1 MRFNFSFV
9 LLVLLSICGPALALS
24 PPMDMADA
32 FKLSIDR
39 TGTATTF
46 RWQVAE
52 GYYLYRESL
61 QATTDDGTKLDLR
74 TPAGE
79 MKDDPGFGNTEVYF
93 GQAAATL
100 ADAPQTMKLTF
111 QGCQDGG
118 ICYPFRTVAIDG
130 LRIEAEAPF
139 GIRPQDPPAF
149 QSFALIAP
157 SAEPEKVEQSAP
169 APVPAPLAEPGM
181 VEGFLARG
189 GTVLLLASFMGLGVL
204 LAFTPCVFPM
214 YPILAAT
221 LGRQGASLSPGR
233 SFLLSSTYVVAL
245 AAAFSLFGILAA
257 WLGQSFQIAL
267 QSPPAILITAA
278 VFIILAIASFG
289 MVEVQLPAGL
299 RDRLARSQR
308 SLGGSFGSTAIL
320 GFSSALLIGPC
331 VTAPLAGALL
341 YIAKTGNLLLG
352 AAALF
357 ALGIGK
363 GIPLILI
370 GTSGAA
376 LLPRAGAWMTQIRWL
391 FGFIFL
397 ATAIWYIDRLIP
409 PPVTLALS
417 AALLVTIGVFFGAFD
432 TLPQQAGI
440 GRRLM
445 KSASLLSMLY
455 GAFLAFGAASG
466 STSMLQPLQFSG
478 GSVASR
484 SLPGLTKASF
494 ATVSSNGELKAA
506 VAEAG
511 KPSLIYFTADW
522 CVSCRVIERSVLS
535 DPQVA
540 ESLKDT
546 NLVSVDLSD
555 MTPDKQQLMKD
566 SNVIGPP
573 TMLFFDRKGA
583 ELPSIRMVGEI
594 SARSLIDA
602 AAQTQQALAKP
613 AIDNTAGA
621 RQ

>member
-39 TGTATTF
+39 TGTAATF
-46 RWQVAE
+46 RWQIAE

-61 QATTDDGTKLDLR
+61 QATTEDGTKLDLK
-74 TPAGE
+74 TQAGE

-118 ICYPFRTVAIDG
+118 ICYPFRTVAVDG
-130 LRIEAEAPF
+130 LQIEAEAPF
-139 GIRPQDPPAF
+139 GIRPQEPPAF
-149 QSFALIAP
+149 QSLALIAP
-157 SAEPEKVEQSAP
+157 SEELEKAEQSV
-169 APVPAPLAEPGM
+169 PVPAPPTEPGM

-189 GTVLLLASFMGLGVL
+189 GTALLLASFVGLGVL

-308 SLGGSFGSTAIL
+308 SLGGSIGSTAIL

-376 LLPRAGAWMTQIRWL
+376 LLPRAGAWMAQIRWL

-397 ATAIWYIDRLIP
+397 ATAIWYLDRLIP

-478 GSVASR
+478 GPIASR
-484 SLPGLTKASF
+484 SMPGLTKASF
-494 ATVSSNGELKAA
+494 ATVSSNGELQAA

-511 KPSLIYFTADW
+511 KPSLVYFTADW

-546 NLVSVDLSD
+546 NLISVELSD
-555 MTPDKQQLMKD
+555 MTSDKQQLMKD

-573 TMLFFDRKGA
+573 TMLFFDRKGT

-602 AAQTQQALAKP
+602 AAQTQQTLAKP

>member
-9 LLVLLSICGPALALS
+9 LLVVLSICGPALALG

-39 TGTATTF
+39 TGATATF

-376 LLPRAGAWMTQIRWL
+376 LLPRAGAWMAQIRWL

-397 ATAIWYIDRLIP
+397 ATAIWYLDRLIP

-417 AALLVTIGVFFGAFD
+417 AALLVTIGVFFGALD
-432 TLPQQAGI
+432 ALPQQAGI

-466 STSMLQPLQFSG
+466 GTSMLQPLQFSG
-478 GSVASR
+478 GPVASR

-511 KPSLIYFTADW
+511 KPSLVYFTADW

-594 SARSLIDA
+594 SARSLIDT

>member
-1 MRFNFSFV
+1 MRLNFSFV
-9 LLVLLSICGPALALS
+9 LLVFFTVCGPAFALN

-39 TGTATTF
+39 TGTAATF
-46 RWQVAE
+46 RWQIAE
-52 GYYLYRESL
+52 GYYLYRDAL
-61 QATTDDGTKLDLR
+61 NATDNDGKQLDLQ
-74 TPAGE
+74 TLPGE

-93 GQAAATL
+93 GQTTATL
-100 ADAPQTMKLTF
+100 ANAPQTMKVTF

-118 ICYPFRTVAIDG
+118 ICYPVRTVTITG
-130 LRIEAEAPF
+130 SRIEADAPF
-139 GIRPQDPPAF
+139 AMSPSPPPAF
-149 QSFALIAP
+149 QSFIPTAP
-157 SAEPEKVEQSAP
+157 STQSEKIDRPAP
-169 APVPAPLAEPGM
+169 AAEPGM
-181 VEGFLARG
+181 VEGMLDEG
-189 GTVLLLASFMGLGVL
+189 GIALLLASFMGLGVL

-267 QSPPAILITAA
+267 QSPVAILITAA
-278 VFIILAIASFG
+278 VFTLLAIASFG
-289 MVEVQLPAGL
+289 VVEVQLPSGL

-341 YIAKTGNLLLG
+341 YIAKSGDVLLG

-370 GTSGAA
+370 GTSGAT
-376 LLPRAGAWMTQIRWL
+376 LLPRAGAWMAQVRWL
-391 FGFIFL
+391 LGFIFL
-397 ATAIWYIDRLIP
+397 GTTIWYLDRLIP
-409 PPVTLALS
+409 APATLALS
-417 AALLVTIGVFFGAFD
+417 AALLVTLGVFFGAFD
-432 TLPQQAGI
+432 TLSPQAGV

-445 KSASLLSMLY
+445 KSASLLSVLY

-466 STSMLQPLQFSG
+466 STSMLQPLQGSG
-478 GSVASR
+478 SSVVAS

-494 ATVSSNGELKAA
+494 TTVASGDELREA
-506 VAEAG
+506 VSGAK
-511 KPSLIYFTADW
+511 KPSLVYFTADW
-522 CVSCRVIERSVLS
+522 CVSCRVIERSVLA

-540 ESLKDT
+540 HSLANT

-555 MTPDKQQLMKD
+555 LTPAKQQLMKD
-566 SNVIGPP
+566 NNVVGPP
-573 TMLFFDRKGA
+573 TMLFFDKSGA
-583 ELPSIRMVGEI
+583 ELSSARMVGEI
-594 SARSLIDA
+594 SVRSVIDA
-602 AAQTQQALAKP
+602 VTQTQQALMKP
-613 AIDNTAGA
+613 AITNTSGTL
-621 RQ
+621 Q

>member
-1 MRFNFSFV
+1 
-9 LLVLLSICGPALALS
+9 
-24 PPMDMADA
+24 
-32 FKLSIDR
+32 
-39 TGTATTF
+39 
-46 RWQVAE
+46 
-52 GYYLYRESL
+52 
-61 QATTDDGTKLDLR
+61 
-74 TPAGE
+74 
-79 MKDDPGFGNTEVYF
+79 
-93 GQAAATL
+93 
-100 ADAPQTMKLTF
+100 MKLTF

-149 QSFALIAP
+149 QSFALMAP
-157 SAEPEKVEQSAP
+157 SAEPEKAEQSVP
-169 APVPAPLAEPGM
+169 SPVPPAEPGM

-189 GTVLLLASFMGLGVL
+189 GTALLLASFMGLGVL

-341 YIAKTGNLLLG
+341 YIAKSGNLLLG

-376 LLPRAGAWMTQIRWL
+376 LLPRAGAWMAQIRWL

-397 ATAIWYIDRLIP
+397 ATAIWYLDQLIP
-409 PPVTLALS
+409 PSATLALS
-417 AALLVTIGVFFGAFD
+417 AALLVTIGVFFGALD
-432 TLPQQAGI
+432 ALPQQAGI

-478 GSVASR
+478 SPVASR

-494 ATVSSNGELKAA
+494 ATVSSNQELKAA

-511 KPSLIYFTADW
+511 KPSLVYFTADW

-555 MTPDKQQLMKD
+555 MTSDKQQLMKD

-573 TMLFFDRKGA
+573 TMLFFDKKGT

-602 AAQTQQALAKP
+602 AAQTHQALAKP

>member
-1 MRFNFSFV
+1 MRLNFSFV
-9 LLVLLSICGPALALS
+9 LLVFFTVCGPAFALN

-39 TGTATTF
+39 TGTVATF
-46 RWQVAE
+46 RWQIAE
-52 GYYLYRESL
+52 GYYLYRDAL
-61 QATTDDGTKLDLR
+61 NATDSDGKQLDLQ
-74 TPAGE
+74 TLPGE

-93 GQAAATL
+93 GQATATL
-100 ADAPQTMKLTF
+100 ADAPQTMKMTF

-118 ICYPFRTVAIDG
+118 ICYPVRTVTITG
-130 LRIEAEAPF
+130 SRIEVDAPF
-139 GIRPQDPPAF
+139 AMSPSPPPAF
-149 QSFALIAP
+149 QSFIPMSPAAQ
-157 SAEPEKVEQSAP
+157 SEKMDRPAP
-169 APVPAPLAEPGM
+169 AAEPGM
-181 VEGFLARG
+181 VEGMLDQG
-189 GTVLLLASFMGLGVL
+189 GIALLLASFMGLGVL

-257 WLGQSFQIAL
+257 WLGQSFQIVL
-267 QSPPAILITAA
+267 QSPVAILITAA
-278 VFIILAIASFG
+278 VFILLAIASFG
-289 MVEVQLPAGL
+289 VVEVQLPSGL
-299 RDRLARSQR
+299 RDRLVRSQR

-341 YIAKTGNLLLG
+341 YIAKSGDMLLG

-357 ALGIGK
+357 ALGVGK

-370 GTSGAA
+370 GTSGAT
-376 LLPRAGAWMTQIRWL
+376 LLPRAGAWMAQVRWL

-397 ATAIWYIDRLIP
+397 GTAIWYLDRLIP
-409 PPVTLALS
+409 APATLALS
-417 AALLVTIGVFFGAFD
+417 AALLVTLGVFFGAFD
-432 TLPQQAGI
+432 TLSPQAGV

-445 KSASLLSMLY
+445 KSASLLSVLY

-466 STSMLQPLQFSG
+466 STSMLQPLQGSG
-478 GSVASR
+478 SSVVAS

-494 ATVSSNGELKAA
+494 TTVASGDELREA
-506 VAEAG
+506 VSG
-511 KPSLIYFTADW
+511 VKKPSLVYFTADW
-522 CVSCRVIERSVLS
+522 CVSCRVIERSVLA

-540 ESLKDT
+540 HSLANT

-555 MTPDKQQLMKD
+555 LTPAKQQLMKD
-566 SNVIGPP
+566 KNVVGPP
-573 TMLFFDRKGA
+573 TMLFFDRSGA
-583 ELPSIRMVGEI
+583 ELSSARMVGEI
-594 SARSLIDA
+594 SVRSVIDA
-602 AAQTQQALAKP
+602 VTQTQQALMKP
-613 AIDNTAGA
+613 AITNTSGTL
-621 RQ
+621 Q

>member
-1 MRFNFSFV
+1 MRLNFSFV
-9 LLVLLSICGPALALS
+9 LLVFFTVCGPAFALN

-39 TGTATTF
+39 TGTVATF
-46 RWQVAE
+46 RWQIAE
-52 GYYLYRESL
+52 GYYLYRDAL
-61 QATTDDGTKLDLR
+61 NATDSDGKQLDLQ
-74 TPAGE
+74 TLPGE

-93 GQAAATL
+93 GQATATL
-100 ADAPQTMKLTF
+100 ADAPQTMKMTF

-118 ICYPFRTVAIDG
+118 ICYPVRTVTITG
-130 LRIEAEAPF
+130 SRIEVDAPF
-139 GIRPQDPPAF
+139 AMSPSPPPAF
-149 QSFALIAP
+149 QSFIPMSPAAQ
-157 SAEPEKVEQSAP
+157 SEKMDRPAP
-169 APVPAPLAEPGM
+169 AAEPGM
-181 VEGFLARG
+181 VEGMLDQG
-189 GTVLLLASFMGLGVL
+189 GIALLLASFMGLGVL

-257 WLGQSFQIAL
+257 WLGQSFQIVL
-267 QSPPAILITAA
+267 QSPVAILITAA
-278 VFIILAIASFG
+278 VFILLAIASFG
-289 MVEVQLPAGL
+289 VVEVQLPSGL

-341 YIAKTGNLLLG
+341 YIAKSGDMLLG

-357 ALGIGK
+357 ALGVGK

-370 GTSGAA
+370 GTSGAT
-376 LLPRAGAWMTQIRWL
+376 LLPRAGAWMAQVRWL

-397 ATAIWYIDRLIP
+397 GTAIWYLDRLIP
-409 PPVTLALS
+409 APATLALS
-417 AALLVTIGVFFGAFD
+417 AALLVTLGVFFGAFD
-432 TLPQQAGI
+432 TLSPQAGV

-445 KSASLLSMLY
+445 KSASLLSVLY

-466 STSMLQPLQFSG
+466 STSMLQPLQGSG
-478 GSVASR
+478 SSVVAS

-494 ATVSSNGELKAA
+494 TTVASGDELREA
-506 VAEAG
+506 VSG
-511 KPSLIYFTADW
+511 VKKPSLVYFTADW
-522 CVSCRVIERSVLS
+522 CVSCRVIERSVLA

-540 ESLKDT
+540 HSLANT

-555 MTPDKQQLMKD
+555 LTPAKQQLMKD
-566 SNVIGPP
+566 KNVVGPP
-573 TMLFFDRKGA
+573 TMLFFDRSGA
-583 ELPSIRMVGEI
+583 ELSSARMVGEI
-594 SARSLIDA
+594 SVRSVIDA
-602 AAQTQQALAKP
+602 VTQTQQALMKP
-613 AIDNTAGA
+613 AITNTSGTL
-621 RQ
+621 Q

>member
-9 LLVLLSICGPALALS
+9 LLILMSICGPALALG

-39 TGTATTF
+39 TGTTATF

-61 QATTDDGTKLDLR
+61 QATTEDGTKLDLR

-100 ADAPQTMKLTF
+100 TDAPQTMKLTF

-118 ICYPFRTVAIDG
+118 ICYPFRTVAING

-149 QSFALIAP
+149 QSFALMAP
-157 SAEPEKVEQSAP
+157 SAEPEKAEQSVP
-169 APVPAPLAEPGM
+169 SPVPPAEPGM

-189 GTVLLLASFMGLGVL
+189 GTALLLASFMGLGVL

-257 WLGQSFQIAL
+257 WFGQSFQIAL

-376 LLPRAGAWMTQIRWL
+376 LLPRAGAWMAQIRWL

-397 ATAIWYIDRLIP
+397 ATAIWYLDRLIP
-409 PPVTLALS
+409 PSATLAIS
-417 AALLVTIGVFFGAFD
+417 AALLVTIGVFFGALD
-432 TLPQQAGI
+432 ALPQQAGI

-478 GSVASR
+478 SPVASR

-494 ATVSSNGELKAA
+494 ATVSSNQELKAA

-511 KPSLIYFTADW
+511 KPSLVYFTADW

-555 MTPDKQQLMKD
+555 MTSDKQQLMKD

-573 TMLFFDRKGA
+573 TMLFFDKKGT

-602 AAQTQQALAKP
+602 AAQTHQALAKP

>member
-1 MRFNFSFV
+1 MRLNFSFV
-9 LLVLLSICGPALALS
+9 LLVFFTVCGPAFALN

-39 TGTATTF
+39 TGTVATF
-46 RWQVAE
+46 RWQIAE
-52 GYYLYRESL
+52 GYYLYRDAL
-61 QATTDDGTKLDLR
+61 NATDSDGKQLDLQ
-74 TPAGE
+74 TLPGE

-93 GQAAATL
+93 GQATATL
-100 ADAPQTMKLTF
+100 ADAPQTMKMTF

-118 ICYPFRTVAIDG
+118 ICYPVRTVTITG
-130 LRIEAEAPF
+130 SRIEVDAPF
-139 GIRPQDPPAF
+139 AMSPSPPPAF
-149 QSFALIAP
+149 QSFIPMSPAAQ
-157 SAEPEKVEQSAP
+157 SEKMDRPAP
-169 APVPAPLAEPGM
+169 AAEPGM
-181 VEGFLARG
+181 VEGMLDQG
-189 GTVLLLASFMGLGVL
+189 GIALLLASFMGLGVL

-257 WLGQSFQIAL
+257 WLGQSFQIVL
-267 QSPPAILITAA
+267 QSPVAILITAA
-278 VFIILAIASFG
+278 VFILLAIASFG
-289 MVEVQLPAGL
+289 VVEVQLPSGL

-341 YIAKTGNLLLG
+341 YIAKSGDMLLG

-357 ALGIGK
+357 ALGVGK

-370 GTSGAA
+370 GTSGAT
-376 LLPRAGAWMTQIRWL
+376 LLPRAGAWMAQVRWL

-397 ATAIWYIDRLIP
+397 GTAIWYLDRLIP
-409 PPVTLALS
+409 APATLALS
-417 AALLVTIGVFFGAFD
+417 AALLVTLGVFFGAFD
-432 TLPQQAGI
+432 TLSPQAGV

-445 KSASLLSMLY
+445 KSASLLSVLY

-466 STSMLQPLQFSG
+466 STSMLQPLQGSG
-478 GSVASR
+478 SSVVAS

-494 ATVSSNGELKAA
+494 TTVASGDELREA
-506 VAEAG
+506 VSG
-511 KPSLIYFTADW
+511 VKKPSLVYFTADW
-522 CVSCRVIERSVLS
+522 CVSCRVIERSVLA

-540 ESLKDT
+540 HSLANT

-555 MTPDKQQLMKD
+555 LTPAKQQLMKD
-566 SNVIGPP
+566 KNVVGPP
-573 TMLFFDRKGA
+573 TMLFFDKSGA
-583 ELPSIRMVGEI
+583 ELSSARMVGEI
-594 SARSLIDA
+594 SVRSVIDA
-602 AAQTQQALAKP
+602 VTQTQQASVKP
-613 AIDNTAGA
+613 AITNISGI

>member
-9 LLVLLSICGPALALS
+9 LLILMSIGGPALALS

-39 TGTATTF
+39 AGTTATF

-61 QATTDDGTKLDLR
+61 QATTEDGTKLDLR
-74 TPAGE
+74 TQAGE

-157 SAEPEKVEQSAP
+157 SAEPEKAEQSVP
-169 APVPAPLAEPGM
+169 APVPPAEPGM

-189 GTVLLLASFMGLGVL
+189 GTALLLASFMGLGVL

-341 YIAKTGNLLLG
+341 YIAKSGNLLLG

-376 LLPRAGAWMTQIRWL
+376 LLPRAGAWMAQIRWL

-397 ATAIWYIDRLIP
+397 ATAIWYLDRLIP
-409 PPVTLALS
+409 PSATLALS
-417 AALLVTIGVFFGAFD
+417 AVLLVTIGVFFGALD
-432 TLPQQAGI
+432 ARPQQAGI

-478 GSVASR
+478 SPVASR

-494 ATVSSNGELKAA
+494 ATVSSNQELKAA
-506 VAEAG
+506 VADAG
-511 KPSLIYFTADW
+511 KPSLVYFTADW

-535 DPQVA
+535 NPQVA
-540 ESLKDT
+540 ESLRDT
-546 NLVSVDLSD
+546 NLVSIDLSD
-555 MTPDKQQLMKD
+555 MTSDKQQLMKD

-573 TMLFFDRKGA
+573 TMLFFDRKGT

>member
-1 MRFNFSFV
+1 MRLNFSFV
-9 LLVLLSICGPALALS
+9 LLVFFTVCGPAFALN

-39 TGTATTF
+39 TGTAATF
-46 RWQVAE
+46 RWQIAE
-52 GYYLYRESL
+52 GYYLYRDAL
-61 QATTDDGTKLDLR
+61 NATDNDGKQLDLQ
-74 TPAGE
+74 TPPGE

-93 GQAAATL
+93 GQTTATL
-100 ADAPQTMKLTF
+100 ANAPQTMKMTF

-118 ICYPFRTVAIDG
+118 ICYPVRTVTITG
-130 LRIEAEAPF
+130 SRIEVDAPF
-139 GIRPQDPPAF
+139 GMNPSPPPAF
-149 QSFALIAP
+149 QSFIPMSPAAQ
-157 SAEPEKVEQSAP
+157 SEKIDRPAP
-169 APVPAPLAEPGM
+169 AAEPGM
-181 VEGFLARG
+181 VEGMLDQG
-189 GTVLLLASFMGLGVL
+189 GIALLLASFMGLGVL

-267 QSPPAILITAA
+267 QSPVAILITAA
-278 VFIILAIASFG
+278 VFTLLAIASFG
-289 MVEVQLPAGL
+289 VVEVQLPSGL

-341 YIAKTGNLLLG
+341 YIAKSGDVLLG

-370 GTSGAA
+370 GTSGAT
-376 LLPRAGAWMTQIRWL
+376 LLPRAGAWMAQVRWL

-397 ATAIWYIDRLIP
+397 GTAIWYLDRLIP
-409 PPVTLALS
+409 APATLALS
-417 AALLVTIGVFFGAFD
+417 AALLVTLGVFFGAFD
-432 TLPQQAGI
+432 TLSPQAGV

-445 KSASLLSMLY
+445 KSASLLSVLY

-466 STSMLQPLQFSG
+466 STSMLQPLQGSG
-478 GSVASR
+478 SSVVAS

-494 ATVSSNGELKAA
+494 TTVASGDELREA
-506 VAEAG
+506 VSGAK
-511 KPSLIYFTADW
+511 KPSLVYFTADW
-522 CVSCRVIERSVLS
+522 CVSCRVIERSVLA

-540 ESLKDT
+540 QSLANT

-555 MTPDKQQLMKD
+555 LTPAKQQLMKD
-566 SNVIGPP
+566 NNVVGPP
-573 TMLFFDRKGA
+573 TMLFFDKSGA
-583 ELPSIRMVGEI
+583 ELSSARMVGEI
-594 SARSLIDA
+594 SVRSVIDA
-602 AAQTQQALAKP
+602 VTQTQQALMKP
-613 AIDNTAGA
+613 AITNTSGTL
-621 RQ
+621 Q

>member
-1 MRFNFSFV
+1 MRLNFSFV
-9 LLVLLSICGPALALS
+9 LLVIFTVCGPAFALN

-32 FKLSIDR
+32 FKFSIDR
-39 TGTATTF
+39 TGTAATF
-46 RWQVAE
+46 RWQIAE
-52 GYYLYRESL
+52 GYYLYRDAL
-61 QATTDDGTKLDLR
+61 NATDNDGKQLDLQ
-74 TPAGE
+74 TSPGE

-93 GQAAATL
+93 GQTTATL
-100 ADAPQTMKLTF
+100 ANAPQTMKVTF

-118 ICYPFRTVAIDG
+118 ICYPVRTVTITG
-130 LRIEAEAPF
+130 SRIEVDAPF
-139 GIRPQDPPAF
+139 AMSPSPPPAF
-149 QSFALIAP
+149 QSFIPMSPAAQ
-157 SAEPEKVEQSAP
+157 SEKIDRPAP
-169 APVPAPLAEPGM
+169 AAEPGM
-181 VEGFLARG
+181 VEGMLDQG
-189 GTVLLLASFMGLGVL
+189 GIALLLASFMGLGVL

-257 WLGQSFQIAL
+257 WFGQSFQIAL
-267 QSPPAILITAA
+267 QSPVAILITAA
-278 VFIILAIASFG
+278 VFILLAIASFG
-289 MVEVQLPAGL
+289 VVEVQLPSGL

-341 YIAKTGNLLLG
+341 YIAKSGDVLLG

-370 GTSGAA
+370 GTSGAT
-376 LLPRAGAWMTQIRWL
+376 LLPRAGAWMAQVRWL

-397 ATAIWYIDRLIP
+397 GTAIWYLDRLIP
-409 PPVTLALS
+409 APATLALS
-417 AALLVTIGVFFGAFD
+417 AALLVTLGVFFGAFD
-432 TLPQQAGI
+432 TLSPQAGV

-445 KSASLLSMLY
+445 KSASLLSVLY

-466 STSMLQPLQFSG
+466 STSMLQPLQGSG
-478 GSVASR
+478 SSVVAS

-494 ATVSSNGELKAA
+494 TTVASGDELREA
-506 VAEAG
+506 VSGAK
-511 KPSLIYFTADW
+511 KPSLVYFTADW
-522 CVSCRVIERSVLS
+522 CVSCRVIERSVLA

-540 ESLKDT
+540 QSLANT

-555 MTPDKQQLMKD
+555 LTPAKQQLMKD
-566 SNVIGPP
+566 KNVVGPP
-573 TMLFFDRKGA
+573 TMLFFDSSGA
-583 ELPSIRMVGEI
+583 ELSSARMVGEI
-594 SARSLIDA
+594 SVRSVIDA
-602 AAQTQQALAKP
+602 VTQTQQALMKP
-613 AIDNTAGA
+613 AITNTSGTL
-621 RQ
+621 Q

>member
-9 LLVLLSICGPALALS
+9 LLVLMSIGGPALALG

-39 TGTATTF
+39 TGTAATF
-46 RWQVAE
+46 RWQIAE

-61 QATTDDGTKLDLR
+61 QATTEDGTKLDLR
-74 TPAGE
+74 TQAGE

-118 ICYPFRTVAIDG
+118 ICYPFRTVAVDG
-130 LRIEAEAPF
+130 LQIEAEAPF
-139 GIRPQDPPAF
+139 GIRPQEPPAF
-149 QSFALIAP
+149 QSLALIAP
-157 SAEPEKVEQSAP
+157 PAEPEKAEQSV
-169 APVPAPLAEPGM
+169 PVPAPPTEPGM

-189 GTVLLLASFMGLGVL
+189 GTALLLASFMGLGVL

-233 SFLLSSTYVVAL
+233 SFLLSSTYVFAL

-376 LLPRAGAWMTQIRWL
+376 LLPRAGAWMAQIRWL

-397 ATAIWYIDRLIP
+397 ATAIWYLDRLIP

-478 GSVASR
+478 SPVASR

-494 ATVSSNGELKAA
+494 ATVSSNAELQAA

-511 KPSLIYFTADW
+511 KPSLVYFTADW
-522 CVSCRVIERSVLS
+522 CVSCRVIERSVLN

-555 MTPDKQQLMKD
+555 MTSDKQQLMKD

-602 AAQTQQALAKP
+602 AAQTQQTLAKP
-613 AIDNTAGA
+613 AVDNTAGA

>member
-9 LLVLLSICGPALALS
+9 LLVLLSIGGPALALS

-39 TGTATTF
+39 TGMAATF
-46 RWQVAE
+46 RWQIAE

-61 QATTDDGTKLDLR
+61 QATNEDGTKLDLR

-118 ICYPFRTVAIDG
+118 ICYPFRTVAVDG

-139 GIRPQDPPAF
+139 GIRPQEPPAF
-149 QSFALIAP
+149 QSLALIAP
-157 SAEPEKVEQSAP
+157 PAEQEKAEQSV
-169 APVPAPLAEPGM
+169 PVPAPPTEPGM

-189 GTVLLLASFMGLGVL
+189 GTALLLASFMGLGVL

-341 YIAKTGNLLLG
+341 YIAKSGNLLLG

-376 LLPRAGAWMTQIRWL
+376 LLPRAGAWMAQIRWL

-397 ATAIWYIDRLIP
+397 ATAIWYLDRLIP

-417 AALLVTIGVFFGAFD
+417 AALLVTLGVFFGAFD
-432 TLPQQAGI
+432 TLLPQAGV

-445 KSASLLSMLY
+445 KSASLLSILY

-478 GSVASR
+478 GPIASR
-484 SLPGLTKASF
+484 SMPGLTKASF
-494 ATVSSNGELKAA
+494 ATVSSNGELQAA

-511 KPSLIYFTADW
+511 KPSLVYFTADW
-522 CVSCRVIERSVLS
+522 CVSCRVIERSVLN

-546 NLVSVDLSD
+546 NLISVDLSD
-555 MTPDKQQLMKD
+555 MTSDKQQLMKD

-573 TMLFFDRKGA
+573 TMLFFDRKGT

-602 AAQTQQALAKP
+602 AAQTQQTLAKP

>member
-9 LLVLLSICGPALALS
+9 LLILMSICGPALALG

-39 TGTATTF
+39 TGTAATF
-46 RWQVAE
+46 RWQIAE

-61 QATTDDGTKLDLR
+61 QASTEDGTKLDLR
-74 TPAGE
+74 TQAGE

-139 GIRPQDPPAF
+139 GIRPQDPPEF

-157 SAEPEKVEQSAP
+157 SAEPEKAEQSVP
-169 APVPAPLAEPGM
+169 APVPPAEPGM

-189 GTVLLLASFMGLGVL
+189 GTALLLASFMGLGVL

-341 YIAKTGNLLLG
+341 YIAKSGNLLLG

-376 LLPRAGAWMTQIRWL
+376 LLPRAGAWMAQIRWL

-397 ATAIWYIDRLIP
+397 ATAIWYLDRLIP
-409 PPVTLALS
+409 PSATLALS
-417 AALLVTIGVFFGAFD
+417 AALLVIIGVFFGALD
-432 TLPQQAGI
+432 ALPQQAGI

-478 GSVASR
+478 SPVASR

-494 ATVSSNGELKAA
+494 ATVSSNQELKAA
-506 VAEAG
+506 VADAG
-511 KPSLIYFTADW
+511 KPSLVYFTADW

-546 NLVSVDLSD
+546 NLISVDLSD
-555 MTPDKQQLMKD
+555 MTSDKQQLMKD

-573 TMLFFDRKGA
+573 TMLFFDRKGT

-594 SARSLIDA
+594 SVRSLIDA